1 MAILQDKTVVITGAG
16 RSIGR
21 RLALGFAEQ
30 GAHVLVHYAH
40 ASKGAE
46 EVVNQIRAE
55 GRRADLVQADL
66 QKADDVARLAQEAHS
81 KLGAIDIWI
90 NNAGASA
97 NSSETRGMTDIEI
110 FERMVGVDI
119 FGTWRCCTEAVPYMR
134 DGGCIITTGWD
145 GALSGYPTFPDQMYA
160 ISKGAIMSLTRCL
173 AQQLAPR
180 IRVNCI
186 APGRIENEWVQT
198 LSEQTKQKAADDI
211 PMKRWGTPDD
221 ILGTALFLASPAAS
235 FITGQVLLVNGGG
248 VMR

>member
-1 MAILQDKTVVITGAG
+1 MATLQDKTVVITGAG
-16 RSIGR
+16 RSIGQ

-46 EVVNQIRAE
+46 AVVNQIRAQ
-55 GRRADLVQADL
+55 GGRADMAQADL
-66 QKADDVARLAQEAHS
+66 QKADDVARLAQEAQS

-119 FGTWRCCTEAVPYMR
+119 FGTWRGCTEAVPYMR

-198 LSEQTKQKAADDI
+198 LSKQAKQKAADDI

>member
-1 MAILQDKTVVITGAG
+1 MFQDKTVVVTGAG

-40 ASKGAE
+40 ARRGAE
-46 EVVNQIRAE
+46 EVVAQIREQGGRAE
-55 GRRADLVQADL
+55 LAQADL
-66 QKADDVARLAQEAHS
+66 RKADDVARLAQEAYAL
-81 KLGAIDIWI
+81 LGSIDVWI
-90 NNAGASA
+90 NNAGATA
-97 NSSETRGMTDIEI
+97 NSSETQGMTDIEV

-119 FGTWRCCTEAVPYMR
+119 FGTWRCCTEAVPYMS

-186 APGRIENEWVQT
+186 APGRIENEWAQT
-198 LSEQTKQKAADDI
+198 LSEAERLAALETI

-221 ILGTALFLASPAAS
+221 ILGVALFLASPAAS
-235 FITGQVLLVNGGG
+235 FMTGQVLLVNGGG

>member
-1 MAILQDKTVVITGAG
+1 MATLQEKTVVITGAG
-16 RSIGR
+16 RSIGQ

-30 GAHVLVHYAH
+30 GAHVLVHYGH

-46 EVVNQIRAE
+46 EVVNQIRAQ
-55 GRRADLVQADL
+55 GGRADMVQADL
-66 QKADDVARLAQEAHS
+66 QKGEDVARLAQEAHS

-119 FGTWRCCTEAVPYMR
+119 FGTWRCCAEAVPYMR

-198 LSEQTKQKAADDI
+198 LSEQAKQKAAADI